1 MKKYVFEATKKQ
13 WEKPTELKQYFVKPA
28 SVIVYAETEEE
39 AKKLAT
45 EKLACQYHGSGTI
58 LGKARFVRCDEL
70 PVDWS
75 YGYDDKCIPG
85 DKTAIERIVAHNVI
99 R

>member
-28 SVIVYAETEEE
+28 SVIVYAETEDK
-39 AKKLAT
+39 AKELAA
-45 EKLACQYHGSGTI
+45 EKLACQYRGSGTI
-58 LGKARFVRCDEL
+58 LGEVRFVRCDEL

-75 YGYDDKCIPG
+75 YGYGDECIPG
-85 DKTAIERIVAHNVI
+85 DDAAIERIAAHNVI